1 MIIFTIKNKINDQY
15 IDSIIFL
22 TFVTT
27 LGYCLFVFY
36 NNLEI
41 NYFWT
46 NGDDWTVF
54 QRFSRLI
61 VLDGQWFRGG
71 EEVIYFRPGIRYVF
85 ALLHLI
91 FGNSSFTI
99 QMIDI
104 WSIIFMFL
112 LIFKIL
118 KKLNFDS
125 SVSLFFSFI
134 FLILIF
140 GESFRWLIGK
150 GLTEFF
156 GAFIFL
162 LTSYLALNYNFRIS
176 ITSFVICFLIIIT
189 GWLREEKFISI
200 LSVIF
205 LTKLYSIRKNY
216 FIDFLYLLKNFKLI
230 LFYFSIIILFFPILL
245 IIRNYYYS
253 GSITVANNP
262 VFLVVDYK
270 SLYTIVTGVYH
281 HQLQDL

>member
-1 MIIFTIKNKINDQY
+1 IINIGIIFEVSVFIFIFYMIINTASKYLLLKNFYYNLLPIYLVTVYWLIKYIGINDDTYFWTLAISFFPIIFFLLYDYFYNKNKINDQY

-162 LTSYLALNYNFRIS
+162 LTSY
-176 ITSFVICFLIIIT
+176 
-189 GWLREEKFISI
+189 
-200 LSVIF
+200 
-205 LTKLYSIRKNY
+205 
-216 FIDFLYLLKNFKLI
+216 
-230 LFYFSIIILFFPILL
+230 
-245 IIRNYYYS
+245 
-253 GSITVANNP
+253 
-262 VFLVVDYK
+262 
-270 SLYTIVTGVYH
+270 
-281 HQLQDL
+281 